1 MVEEHAQQVADGT
14 ESMSKNEDWIQR
26 MGRLGFVTKYHFQV
40 VSLQVSSSPEVRA
53 HAAPGT
59 NVRDAGAGVLLQWS
73 ICHEA
78 ITTPSPYPTP

>member
-53 HAAPGT
+53 HAAPGDQCEGCRSRRASS
-59 NVRDAGAGVLLQWS
+59 VEHL
-73 ICHEA
+73 
-78 ITTPSPYPTP
+78 P